1 MSVNSPILGMSSDL
15 MKKDRMAAAFRGAAG
30 NRTRFKKASGLRKA
44 QSDYAKQRESTAKLP
59 ANTRKVLTAR
69 VRWHGHVGFGAGQS
83 ARTPT
88 AMAWPSSSIQVAP
101 SPVAGLS
108 TAQTPV
114 VHWAPGRRAAGPA
127 ATPRAG
133 I

>member
-1 MSVNSPILGMSSDL
+1 VELLGIEPVSKRPVSFEKL
-15 MKKDRMAAAFRGAAG
+15 
-30 NRTRFKKASGLRKA
+30 NLTTRNN
-44 QSDYAKQRESTAKLP
+44 AKLP
-59 ANTRKVLTAR
+59 ANTRKVLTGR

-83 ARTPT
+83 ARTLT
-88 AMAWPSSSIQVAP
+88 AMVWPSSSIQVAP

-108 TAQTPV
+108 TAQTAV

-127 ATPRAG
+127 ATPRPG